1 MNQHSIWDVKAREK
15 VEEDRIR
22 ATIKGLEGG
31 IAVVK
36 ASVAMRTSSGYA
48 AFVGAVTSLR
58 DISRSSLV
66 ADNTLTDAGL
76 RESRGRVRA
85 LNEVLGLLESDKAS
99 AELEGRLQVAQNELD
114 AVLHQR
120 PGNPDL
126 DKDQS

>member
-1 MNQHSIWDVKAREK
+1 MNDSIWNVKAREQA
-15 VEEDRIR
+15 EEARIR
-22 ATIKGLEGG
+22 AVIKGLEGG

-36 ASVAMRTSSGYA
+36 ASVAMRTSSGYK
-48 AFVGAVTSLR
+48 AFLEAVTSLR

-66 ADNTLTDAGL
+66 SDNGLTDAGL

-85 LNEVLGLLESDKAS
+85 LNEVLGLLESDRA
-99 AELEGRLQVAQNELD
+99 AVELEGRLKVAQNELE
-114 AVLHQR
+114 AVLKQR

>member
-1 MNQHSIWDVKAREK
+1 MNDSIWNVKAREQA
-15 VEEDRIR
+15 EEARIR
-22 ATIKGLEGG
+22 AVIKGLEGG

-36 ASVAMRTSSGYA
+36 ASVAMRTSSGYK
-48 AFVGAVTSLR
+48 AFLEAVTSLR

-66 ADNTLTDAGL
+66 SDNGLTDAGL

-85 LNEVLGLLESDKAS
+85 LNEVLGLLESDRAAS
-99 AELEGRLQVAQNELD
+99 ELEGRLKVAHAELD
-114 AVLHQR
+114 AVLKQR